1 MMDSNQ
7 FHGAFVNSQFDPPA
21 GFFVR
26 QYKVA
31 VALYLLLAI
40 ISGLGLLGKLY
51 LFQRISTVPAPLIK
65 AVVVVWAFLPLAWLI
80 ALRLRRF
87 IGPLVLLGV
96 LIASL
101 FVYPRMEG
109 LKKTGRGSDQPDCVI
124 VAADGFAS
132 GRWPYDVQKLWT
144 HNPMSC
150 GPGWVML
157 QTPAIELFG
166 YGLNLVFLWSIATLL
181 FLYGSNYDSL
191 SGVLT
196 LVGLCIATWV
206 AAGDGTDFI
215 TFGMLAAGLFVAMR
229 RQSRLDLVWWALLIL
244 IAQFRFPMI
253 ILPVLLL
260 PFKRIRESVS
270 LSVVAFSFQLAFL
283 YWNSADYIAGGPL
296 HVFYKITR
304 THMLTTGASSAMIE
318 VTLIYLLMLLVSV
331 LVRKLVPSIWIGMVY
346 LVLLMGLP
354 AVQDLIRKYHEY
366 GALMP
371 ALGLWEGA
379 NWLSGCLPFAAL
391 YLVNASRQ
399 YLQPNGLIGKSRLEN
414 PL

>member
-1 MMDSNQ
+1 M
-7 FHGAFVNSQFDPPA
+7 NSQFDPPA
-21 GFFVR
+21 GSVVR
-26 QYKVA
+26 QYRMA

-40 ISGLGLLGKLY
+40 VSGLGLLGKLY

-65 AVVVVWAFLPLAWLI
+65 AVVVLWVFLPLAWLI
-80 ALRLRRF
+80 ALRFRRF
-87 IGPLVLLGV
+87 IGTLVFLGV

-124 VAADGFAS
+124 VAADGFAG

-166 YGLNLVFLWSIATLL
+166 YGLNLVFLWAGAAIL
-181 FLYGSNYDSL
+181 FLYGSNYYSL

-215 TFGMLAAGLFVAMR
+215 TFGILTAGLFVAMT
-229 RQSRLDLVWWALLIL
+229 RQSRLDWLWWILLVLV
-244 IAQFRFPMI
+244 AQFRFPMI

-260 PFKRIRESVS
+260 PFKRIRESVILS
-270 LSVVAFSFQLAFL
+270 LSAFAFQLVFL
-283 YWNSADYIAGGPL
+283 YWNSGDYIAGGPL
-296 HVFYKITR
+296 HLFYKITR
-304 THMLTTGASSAMIE
+304 THVLTTGPLNAMIE
-318 VTLIYLLMLLVSV
+318 VTLIYLIMLLSSV
-331 LVRKLVPSIWIGMVY
+331 LLRKLFPSIWIGMVY

-354 AVQDLIRKYHEY
+354 AVQDLVRKYHEY

-391 YLVNASRQ
+391 YLVIASQQRFP
-399 YLQPNGLIGKSRLEN
+399 PNGLIGMFRLRKT
-414 PL
+414 LQ